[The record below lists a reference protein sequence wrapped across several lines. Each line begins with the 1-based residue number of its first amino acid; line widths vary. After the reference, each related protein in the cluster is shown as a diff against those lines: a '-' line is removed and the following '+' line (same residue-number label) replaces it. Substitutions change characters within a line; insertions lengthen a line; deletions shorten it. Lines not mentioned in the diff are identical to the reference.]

1 MTAKCPPPTP
11 NHKPSLTNKRVI
23 QLLIRL
29 IERSAKSY
37 DTVELA
43 KLFPGATPKAIEE
56 RIAKLKREAKAMDN
70 PSASTPSSKNRKRGT
85 TATAAATATG
95 IVAGGPGGK
104 KRPKITTTVP
114 LFVPGVCGG
123 DNDDEE
129 EDKKR
134 FSEGI
139 ISADVGGV
147 EVLAGVGGSMEEG
160 GGEEV
165 PADISPVSPGIE
177 IAMGLA
183 DIGVVKPDPWVK
195 EELVVR
201 GIQESYVNNGPVGL
215 IGALTVQPEES
226 GPVKPEIVE

>member
-1 MTAKCPPPTP
+1 MRMGLGIVWTSENDRK
-11 NHKPSLTNKRVI
+11 
-23 QLLIRL
+23 LLIRL

-70 PSASTPSSKNRKRGT
+70 PSANTTSSSKNRKRGT
-85 TATAAATATG
+85 TAATAAAGAG
-95 IVAGGPGGK
+95 AGGVGGK
-104 KRPKITTTVP
+104 KRPKTNTTVP

-129 EDKKR
+129 GKKR
-134 FSEGI
+134 FAGGI
-139 ISADVGGV
+139 ASADVGRDG
-147 EVLAGVGGSMEEG
+147 VLAGVGESTEDG

-165 PADISPVSPGIE
+165 PVDVGPVSPGVE
-177 IAMGLA
+177 IGMGLG

-195 EELVVR
+195 EELAMR
-201 GIQESYVNNGPVGL
+201 EMQEPYVENNPVGL
-215 IGALTVQPEES
+215 IGGLIVYPE
-226 GPVKPEIVE
+226 GNWPIKPEMAE